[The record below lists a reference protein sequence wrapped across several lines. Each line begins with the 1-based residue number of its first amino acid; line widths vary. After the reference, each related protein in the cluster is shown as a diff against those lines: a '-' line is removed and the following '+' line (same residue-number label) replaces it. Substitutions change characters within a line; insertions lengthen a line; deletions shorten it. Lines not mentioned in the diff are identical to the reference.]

1 MHTRSLALTLV
12 ASLLASAAPH
22 FVVAEEAPYEQE
34 FIITAYY
41 SPLPDQCCY
50 IRGSFAADMV
60 LNGEGTNGAD
70 GTEVYPGMAAAPK
83 EYPFGT
89 RITLPGIGTVAVHDR
104 GGAINV
110 LDNGAHRLDLWVG
123 KGEEGLARALAFGVR
138 RVKATVYPL
147 GSAMPDDH
155 LDLASLTAPIET
167 LKSFRVAEPSLA
179 TLRAEKGD
187 KGMSVKLF
195 QQELKLLGYMDAAP
209 NGNFGDATEAALK
222 AFQNDYGIL
231 EPSTSL
237 DERTAAFL
245 AVVSARAKA
254 KKDALA
260 FLSAS
265 EMTPTDTA
273 TLKRV
278 LRYLGFYKGRT
289 TPIADVGLKK
299 AVTAFQTKFALV
311 ADDSDPAAG
320 TLGPKTRSLIR
331 KEWTRRVVATK
342 AEEILF
348 VQRIR
353 DIIANKGLLIGE
365 FLAEGDRGADVK
377 KLQQFLA
384 DRGYLKQS
392 RVSGTFGSDTASALV
407 AYQVSAGIIKKAS
420 DKGSGF
426 AGPATLAQIR
436 HDIERETFLLVRAEG
451 WAVL

>member
-12 ASLLASAAPH
+12 ASILATLVPH
-22 FVVAEEAPYEQE
+22 FVVAEAASYEQE

-50 IRGSFAADMV
+50 VKGSFAADMI

-110 LDNGAHRLDLWVG
+110 LDSGVHRLDLWVG

-147 GSAMPDDH
+147 GSAMPEEH
-155 LDLASLTAPIET
+155 LDLASLTAPLET
-167 LKSFRVAEPSLA
+167 LKSFRVAESSLSS
-179 TLRAEKGD
+179 LRAEKGD
-187 KGMSVKLF
+187 KSMSVKLL
-195 QQELKLLGYMDAAP
+195 QQELKLLGYLDAAP
-209 NGNFGDATEAALK
+209 NGNFGDATEAAIK
-222 AFQNDYGIL
+222 DFQKDYDIL
-231 EPSTSL
+231 DSAGVL

-254 KKDALA
+254 KKDSLA
-260 FLSAS
+260 FLAGT
-265 EMTPTDTA
+265 ELRPADAA

-289 TPIADVGLKK
+289 TPIADAALTK
-299 AVTAFQTKFALV
+299 AVVAFQQKHLLIAN
-311 ADDSDPAAG
+311 AEDPVAG
-320 TLGPKTRSLIR
+320 TLGPKTRALIR
-331 KEWTRRVVATK
+331 TSWSKRMVAAK
-342 AEEILF
+342 AEDLLF
-348 VQRIR
+348 VQRIK
-353 DIIANKGLLIGE
+353 DVIAEKGILVGA
-365 FLAEGDRGADVK
+365 FLAEGDKGKEVR

-384 DRGYLKQS
+384 DRGYLNAA
-392 RVSGTFGSDTASALV
+392 RATGTFGGETVSALT
-407 AYQVSAGIIKKAS
+407 AYQIDAGIIKKAT

-426 AGPATLAQIR
+426 AGPATLAQMR
-436 HDIERETFLLVRAEG
+436 RDIERATFLLVRAQG
-451 WAVL
+451 WNVL